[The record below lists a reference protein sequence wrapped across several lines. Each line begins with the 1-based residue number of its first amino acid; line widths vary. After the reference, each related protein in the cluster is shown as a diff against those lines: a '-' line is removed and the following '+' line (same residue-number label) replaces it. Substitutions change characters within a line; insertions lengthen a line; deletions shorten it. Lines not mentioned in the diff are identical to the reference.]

1 MKNCC
6 ATLFFSFFEDGFY
19 SLPFLL
25 YLASAM
31 AAASRPSITDLQP
44 ICQFMIDLLT
54 YGLRGAV
61 GIAVLIGIAF
71 LFSSDRRNI
80 NWKLVGI
87 GVALQL
93 IFALLVLKT
102 NPGRVL
108 FEGIGAAFAGLLEFT
123 FAGSEFIFG
132 PLGMDPEEEGSFGFV
147 FAFQVL
153 PTIVF
158 FGSLMAVLYY
168 LRLVQPMVKGMGKF
182 MAKAMNISGAE
193 SLSVAGNVFIGQTEA
208 PLLVKH
214 YIGGMT
220 RSELM
225 TLMTGGMASIAGGV
239 LASYILFLGGDD
251 PAARAFYASHLLSA
265 SIMSAPA
272 AIVMAK
278 ILVPEAG
285 KPQTYGDVKM
295 EVEQDDANV
304 LEAAASG
311 AGEGLKLALNVGAM
325 LLAFIALIAMLN
337 FLLQWVG
344 NPSIL
349 GFEPWDLNSLIVD
362 ISGGQFEGLT
372 LEAILGTIFAP
383 IAWAIGV
390 ETADIF
396 QFGRLLGEKVVVNEF
411 VAFVSLSE
419 LQDVMSERSFI
430 IGTYALCGFANF
442 SSIAI
447 QIGGIGGIAPERKA
461 DVALLGVQ
469 AVIGGAL
476 ASWMTAT
483 IAGVLIA

>member
-1 MKNCC
+1 MPDILVF
-6 ATLFFSFFEDGFY
+6 A
-19 SLPFLL
+19 
-25 YLASAM
+25 
-31 AAASRPSITDLQP
+31 
-44 ICQFMIDLLT
+44 
-54 YGLRGAV
+54 LRGLF
-61 GIAVLIGIAF
+61 GIAVLLGLAV

-80 NWKLVGI
+80 NWRLVAI
-87 GVALQL
+87 GVGLQL

-102 NPGRVL
+102 TPGQVL
-108 FEGIGAAFAGLLEFT
+108 FEGVGAAFAGLLAFT

-132 PLGMDPEEEGSFGFV
+132 PLGMDPEQEGSFGFV

-168 LRLVQPMVKGMGKF
+168 VRLIQPLVKGLGRL
-182 MAKAMNISGAE
+182 MAKALNISGAE

-214 YIGGMT
+214 YIPGMT

-251 PAARAFYASHLLSA
+251 PAARAVYASHLLSA

-278 ILVPEAG
+278 ILIPETG
-285 KPQTYGDVKM
+285 QPETYGDV
-295 EVEQDDANV
+295 EIDVEQDDANI

-311 AGEGLKLALNVGAM
+311 AAEGLKLALNVGAM
-325 LLAFIALIAMLN
+325 LLAFIALIAMIN

-344 NPSIL
+344 NPSLL
-349 GFEPWDLNSLIVD
+349 GFEPYNLNALIENV
-362 ISGGQFEGLT
+362 SNGQFEALSM
-372 LEAILGTIFAP
+372 EAILGTLFAP
-383 IAWAIGV
+383 IAWAMGV

-411 VAFVSLSE
+411 VAYVSLSQLE
-419 LQDVMSERSFI
+419 GVISERSFI

>member
-1 MKNCC
+1 MPDILVF
-6 ATLFFSFFEDGFY
+6 A
-19 SLPFLL
+19 
-25 YLASAM
+25 
-31 AAASRPSITDLQP
+31 
-44 ICQFMIDLLT
+44 
-54 YGLRGAV
+54 LRGLF
-61 GIAVLIGIAF
+61 GIAVLLGLAV

-80 NWKLVGI
+80 NWRLVAI
-87 GVALQL
+87 GVGLQL

-102 NPGRVL
+102 TPGQVL
-108 FEGIGAAFAGLLEFT
+108 FEGVGAAFAGLLAFT

-132 PLGMDPEEEGSFGFV
+132 PLGMDPEQEGSFGFV

-168 LRLVQPMVKGMGKF
+168 VRLIQPLVKGLGRL
-182 MAKAMNISGAE
+182 MAKALNISGAE

-214 YIGGMT
+214 YIPGMT

-251 PAARAFYASHLLSA
+251 PTARAVYASHLLSA

-278 ILVPEAG
+278 ILIPETG
-285 KPQTYGDVKM
+285 QPETYGDVEI
-295 EVEQDDANV
+295 EVEQDDANI

-311 AGEGLKLALNVGAM
+311 AAEGLKLALNVGAM
-325 LLAFIALIAMLN
+325 LLAFIALIAMIN

-344 NPSIL
+344 NPSLL
-349 GFEPWDLNSLIVD
+349 GFEPYNLNALIENV
-362 ISGGQFEGLT
+362 SNGQFEALSM
-372 LEAILGTIFAP
+372 EAILGTLFAP
-383 IAWAIGV
+383 IAWAMGV

-411 VAFVSLSE
+411 VAYVSLSQLE
-419 LQDVMSERSFI
+419 GVISERSFI

>member
-1 MKNCC
+1 MPDILVF
-6 ATLFFSFFEDGFY
+6 A
-19 SLPFLL
+19 
-25 YLASAM
+25 
-31 AAASRPSITDLQP
+31 
-44 ICQFMIDLLT
+44 
-54 YGLRGAV
+54 LRGLF
-61 GIAVLIGIAF
+61 GIAVLLGLAV

-80 NWKLVGI
+80 NWRLVAI
-87 GVALQL
+87 GVGLQL

-102 NPGRVL
+102 TPGQVL
-108 FEGIGAAFAGLLEFT
+108 FEGVGAAFAGLLAFT

-132 PLGMDPEEEGSFGFV
+132 PLGMDPEQEGSFGFV

-168 LRLVQPMVKGMGKF
+168 VRLIQPLVKGLGRL
-182 MAKAMNISGAE
+182 MAKALNISGAE

-214 YIGGMT
+214 YIPGMT

-251 PAARAFYASHLLSA
+251 PAARAVYASHLLSA

-278 ILVPEAG
+278 ILIPETG
-285 KPQTYGDVKM
+285 QPETYGDVEI
-295 EVEQDDANV
+295 EVEQDDANI

-311 AGEGLKLALNVGAM
+311 AAEGLKLALNVGAM
-325 LLAFIALIAMLN
+325 LLAFIALIAMIN

-344 NPSIL
+344 NPSLL
-349 GFEPWDLNSLIVD
+349 GFEPYNLNALIENV
-362 ISGGQFEGLT
+362 SNGQFEALSM
-372 LEAILGTIFAP
+372 EAILGTLFAP
-383 IAWAIGV
+383 IAWAMGV

-411 VAFVSLSE
+411 VAYVSLSQLE
-419 LQDVMSERSFI
+419 GVISERSFI

>member
-1 MKNCC
+1 MPD
-6 ATLFFSFFEDGFY
+6 TLVF
-19 SLPFLL
+19 
-25 YLASAM
+25 A
-31 AAASRPSITDLQP
+31 
-44 ICQFMIDLLT
+44 
-54 YGLRGAV
+54 LRGLF
-61 GIAVLIGIAF
+61 GIAVLLSLAV

-80 NWKLVGI
+80 NWRLVAI
-87 GVALQL
+87 GVGLQL

-102 NPGRVL
+102 TPGQVL
-108 FEGIGAAFAGLLEFT
+108 FEGIGAAFAGLLAFT

-132 PLGMDPEEEGSFGFV
+132 PLGMDPEQDGAFGFV

-168 LRLVQPMVKGMGKF
+168 VNLIQPVVKGLGRF

-214 YIGGMT
+214 YIPGMT

-251 PAARAFYASHLLSA
+251 PAARAVYASHLLSA

-278 ILVPEAG
+278 ILIPETG
-285 KPQTYGDVKM
+285 QPETYGDVEI
-295 EVEQDDANV
+295 EVKQDDANI

-311 AGEGLKLALNVGAM
+311 AAEGLKLALNVGAM
-325 LLAFIALIAMLN
+325 LLAFIALIAMIN

-344 NPSIL
+344 NPSLL
-349 GFEPWDLNSLIVD
+349 GFKPYDLNTLIEN
-362 ISGGQFEGLT
+362 ISNGQFEALS
-372 LEAILGTIFAP
+372 LEAILGTLFAP
-383 IAWAIGV
+383 LAWAIGV

-411 VAFVSLSE
+411 VAYVSLSQLE
-419 LQDVMSERSFI
+419 GVISERSFI

>member
-1 MKNCC
+1 MPDILVF
-6 ATLFFSFFEDGFY
+6 A
-19 SLPFLL
+19 
-25 YLASAM
+25 
-31 AAASRPSITDLQP
+31 
-44 ICQFMIDLLT
+44 
-54 YGLRGAV
+54 LRGLF
-61 GIAVLIGIAF
+61 GIAVLLGLAV

-80 NWKLVGI
+80 NWRLVAI
-87 GVALQL
+87 GVGLQL

-102 NPGRVL
+102 TPGQVL
-108 FEGIGAAFAGLLEFT
+108 FEGVGAAFAGLLAFT

-132 PLGMDPEEEGSFGFV
+132 PLGMDPEQEGSFGFV

-168 LRLVQPMVKGMGKF
+168 VRLIQPLVKGLGRL
-182 MAKAMNISGAE
+182 MAKALNISGAE

-214 YIGGMT
+214 YIPGMT

-251 PAARAFYASHLLSA
+251 PAARAVYASHLLSA

-278 ILVPEAG
+278 ILIPETG
-285 KPQTYGDVKM
+285 QPETYGDVEI
-295 EVEQDDANV
+295 EVEQDDANI

-311 AGEGLKLALNVGAM
+311 AAEGLKLALNVGAM
-325 LLAFIALIAMLN
+325 LLAFIALIAMIN

-344 NPSIL
+344 NPSLL
-349 GFEPWDLNSLIVD
+349 GFEPYNLNALIKNV
-362 ISGGQFEGLT
+362 SNGQFEALSM
-372 LEAILGTIFAP
+372 EAILGTLFAP
-383 IAWAIGV
+383 IAWAMGV

-411 VAFVSLSE
+411 VAYVSLSQLE
-419 LQDVMSERSFI
+419 GVISERSFI

>member
-1 MKNCC
+1 MPD
-6 ATLFFSFFEDGFY
+6 TLVF
-19 SLPFLL
+19 
-25 YLASAM
+25 A
-31 AAASRPSITDLQP
+31 
-44 ICQFMIDLLT
+44 
-54 YGLRGAV
+54 LRGLF
-61 GIAVLIGIAF
+61 GIAVLLSLAV

-80 NWKLVGI
+80 NWRLVAI
-87 GVALQL
+87 GVGLQL

-102 NPGRVL
+102 TPGQVL
-108 FEGIGAAFAGLLEFT
+108 FEGIGAAFAGLLAFT

-132 PLGMDPEEEGSFGFV
+132 PLGMDPEQDGAFGFV

-168 LRLVQPMVKGMGKF
+168 VNLIQPVVKGLGRF

-214 YIGGMT
+214 YIPGMT

-251 PAARAFYASHLLSA
+251 PAARAVYASHLLSA

-278 ILVPEAG
+278 ILIPETG
-285 KPQTYGDVKM
+285 QPETYGDVEI
-295 EVEQDDANV
+295 EVKQDDANI

-311 AGEGLKLALNVGAM
+311 AAEGLKLALNVGAM
-325 LLAFIALIAMLN
+325 LLAFIALIAMIN

-344 NPSIL
+344 NPSLL
-349 GFEPWDLNSLIVD
+349 GFEPYDLNTLIEN
-362 ISGGQFEGLT
+362 ISNGQFEALS
-372 LEAILGTIFAP
+372 LEAILGTLFAP
-383 IAWAIGV
+383 LAWAIGV

-411 VAFVSLSE
+411 VAYVSLSQLE
-419 LQDVMSERSFI
+419 GVISERSFI